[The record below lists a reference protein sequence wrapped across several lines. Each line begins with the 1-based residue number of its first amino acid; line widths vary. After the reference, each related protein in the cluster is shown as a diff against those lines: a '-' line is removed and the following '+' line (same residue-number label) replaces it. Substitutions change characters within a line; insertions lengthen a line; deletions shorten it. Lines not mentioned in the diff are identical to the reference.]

1 MPRKSKKPVRKQTHS
16 PTGKVVGQVGQILLP
31 MIAGIAATKADLT
44 EWVYEQG
51 LTALHLLLREDAEEI
66 AGLKGKHEKER
77 THNHWGSTNG
87 ELSFGGRR
95 IQVSRPR
102 VRSKSGAEASLPH
115 FEAFREE
122 DPLPERVLNQIL
134 VGVSTRNYESSLD
147 KPAAKLKSR
156 GTSKSA
162 ASRHLVS
169 QTTKKL
175 EEYLSRRLEEF
186 ELAALMLDGLEVAGQ
201 TVVVT
206 LGITIDGTKVP
217 LGIWLG
223 STENSRVC
231 TAMLQDL
238 LERGLRVDESI
249 LCVVDGGKG
258 IRKALVDVLG
268 DLAVIQRCQI
278 HKLRNLRSYL
288 PKSRH
293 AYVLQTMKEAYKCKS
308 ADKARKRLQALV
320 SWLERNGYDEAAGSL
335 REGMEETLTVVK
347 LAPPALLRQSLATTN
362 AIENL
367 NGTIRRVSRNVKRW
381 KSPSMV
387 RRWTALGV
395 VTAQKKFRRIKGYR
409 HMGALVQRL
418 EANRNLLTA
427 MSLLPKSIHRC
438 RRYPTKFNSGRDIP
452 HDYIGGQGWTRIG
465 VIAIRWPCLEVIA
478 LRGAEVARHEIAPG
492 IDFRRSRYGKPRDNP
507 KLRRRVLGQG
517 DSSHYPKLHS
527 HPQRISDVRC
537 RVGEARAH
545 GESARVREGV
555 GRGAPARRLDAACR
569 SIAQSDAPA
578 ASRGSGENR
587 ADGPDVRS
595 SG

>member
-1 MPRKSKKPVRKQTHS
+1 MLKATQEQEWWADQVVQVMLH
-16 PTGKVVGQVGQILLP
+16 GKR
-31 MIAGIAATKADLT
+31 
-44 EWVYEQG
+44 
-51 LTALHLLLREDAEEI
+51 ALEEI

-102 VRSKSGAEASLPH
+102 VRSKSGEEASLPH

-122 DPLPERVLNQIL
+122 DPLPERVLNQTPPL
-134 VGVSTRNYESSLD
+134 GGEQLSTRNYESSLD

-238 LERGLRVDESI
+238 LERGLRVDASI

-347 LAPPALLRQSLATTN
+347 LALPALLRQSLATTN

-395 VTAQKKFRRIKGYR
+395 VTAQKEFRRIKGYR
-409 HMGALVQRL
+409 HMGALV
-418 EANRNLLTA
+418 
-427 MSLLPKSIHRC
+427 H
-438 RRYPTKFNSGRDIP
+438 
-452 HDYIGGQGWTRIG
+452 
-465 VIAIRWPCLEVIA
+465 A
-478 LRGAEVARHEIAPG
+478 LR
-492 IDFRRSRYGKPRDNP
+492 SKQ
-507 KLRRRVLGQG
+507 KSL
-517 DSSHYPKLHS
+517 DS
-527 HPQRISDVRC
+527 D
-537 RVGEARAH
+537 EF
-545 GESARVREGV
+545 
-555 GRGAPARRLDAACR
+555 AA
-569 SIAQSDAPA
+569 
-578 ASRGSGENR
+578 
-587 ADGPDVRS
+587 
-595 SG
+595 

>member
-1 MPRKSKKPVRKQTHS
+1 
-16 PTGKVVGQVGQILLP
+16 

-102 VRSKSGAEASLPH
+102 VRSKSGEEASLPH

-201 TVVVT
+201 TIVVT

-238 LERGLRVDESI
+238 LERGLRVDASI
-249 LCVVDGGKG
+249 FCVVDGGKG

-268 DLAVIQRCQI
+268 DLAVIQRQPP
-278 HKLRNLRSYL
+278 LGGANFGPFEGL
-288 PKSRH
+288 
-293 AYVLQTMKEAYKCKS
+293 TE
-308 ADKARKRLQALV
+308 DK
-320 SWLERNGYDEAAGSL
+320 
-335 REGMEETLTVVK
+335 
-347 LAPPALLRQSLATTN
+347 PPALRGV
-362 AIENL
+362 NL
-367 NGTIRRVSRNVKRW
+367 TFSHVPGPGRRLSSRTGRFSKWATIRP
-381 KSPSMV
+381 SP
-387 RRWTALGV
+387 T
-395 VTAQKKFRRIKGYR
+395 
-409 HMGALVQRL
+409 
-418 EANRNLLTA
+418 
-427 MSLLPKSIHRC
+427 
-438 RRYPTKFNSGRDIP
+438 
-452 HDYIGGQGWTRIG
+452 
-465 VIAIRWPCLEVIA
+465 
-478 LRGAEVARHEIAPG
+478 
-492 IDFRRSRYGKPRDNP
+492 
-507 KLRRRVLGQG
+507 
-517 DSSHYPKLHS
+517 
-527 HPQRISDVRC
+527 
-537 RVGEARAH
+537 
-545 GESARVREGV
+545 
-555 GRGAPARRLDAACR
+555 
-569 SIAQSDAPA
+569 
-578 ASRGSGENR
+578 
-587 ADGPDVRS
+587 VRS
-595 SG
+595 SSTSLR

>member
-102 VRSKSGAEASLPH
+102 VRSKSGEEASLPH

-217 LGIWLG
+217 AGYMAGLDGELSG
-223 STENSRVC
+223 VHRDVAGPSRARLARRC
-231 TAMLQDL
+231 
-238 LERGLRVDESI
+238 VDS
-249 LCVVDGGKG
+249 
-258 IRKALVDVLG
+258 
-268 DLAVIQRCQI
+268 
-278 HKLRNLRSYL
+278 LRSGRRQ
-288 PKSRH
+288 RH
-293 AYVLQTMKEAYKCKS
+293 PQ
-308 ADKARKRLQALV
+308 
-320 SWLERNGYDEAAGSL
+320 
-335 REGMEETLTVVK
+335 
-347 LAPPALLRQSLATTN
+347 
-362 AIENL
+362 
-367 NGTIRRVSRNVKRW
+367 GT
-381 KSPSMV
+381 
-387 RRWTALGV
+387 
-395 VTAQKKFRRIKGYR
+395 
-409 HMGALVQRL
+409 
-418 EANRNLLTA
+418 
-427 MSLLPKSIHRC
+427 
-438 RRYPTKFNSGRDIP
+438 
-452 HDYIGGQGWTRIG
+452 
-465 VIAIRWPCLEVIA
+465 
-478 LRGAEVARHEIAPG
+478 
-492 IDFRRSRYGKPRDNP
+492 
-507 KLRRRVLGQG
+507 RRRFGG
-517 DSSHYPKLHS
+517 PRGHPK
-527 HPQRISDVRC
+527 V
-537 RVGEARAH
+537 
-545 GESARVREGV
+545 
-555 GRGAPARRLDAACR
+555 
-569 SIAQSDAPA
+569 
-578 ASRGSGENR
+578 
-587 ADGPDVRS
+587 PDP
-595 SG
+595 

>member
-51 LTALHLLLREDAEEI
+51 LTALHLLLREDAEKI
-66 AGLKGKHEKER
+66 AGPKGKHEKER
-77 THNHWGSTNG
+77 THNHWGSTDG

-102 VRSKSGAEASLPH
+102 VRSKSGEEASLPH

-186 ELAALMLDGLEVAGQ
+186 ELAALMMDGLEVAGQ

-231 TAMLQDL
+231 TAMLQNL
-238 LERGLRVDESI
+238 LERGLRLDESI

-258 IRKALVDVLG
+258 DPQSTRRRFGGSRGYPKMPAP
-268 DLAVIQRCQI
+268 QT
-278 HKLRNLRSYL
+278 
-288 PKSRH
+288 PKSTLVPSQVPSRLR
-293 AYVLQTMKEAYKCKS
+293 APDNEGSVQMQECRQGAQATS
-308 ADKARKRLQALV
+308 GIGVVARAKRLRR
-320 SWLERNGYDEAAGSL
+320 SCRKPSRRDGRDPHGCEARSTRVTSQISGHDKRH
-335 REGMEETLTVVK
+335 RESQRHH
-347 LAPPALLRQSLATTN
+347 PQSLEKRQAV
-362 AIENL
+362 EESFHDSPMDRS
-367 NGTIRRVSRNVKRW
+367 RRRHGGEKVS
-381 KSPSMV
+381 P
-387 RRWTALGV
+387 
-395 VTAQKKFRRIKGYR
+395 Y
-409 HMGALVQRL
+409 QRL
-418 EANRNLLTA
+418 
-427 MSLLPKSIHRC
+427 SP
-438 RRYPTKFNSGRDIP
+438 YG
-452 HDYIGGQGWTRIG
+452 
-465 VIAIRWPCLEVIA
+465 
-478 LRGAEVARHEIAPG
+478 
-492 IDFRRSRYGKPRDNP
+492 RSR
-507 KLRRRVLGQG
+507 
-517 DSSHYPKLHS
+517 S
-527 HPQRISDVRC
+527 
-537 RVGEARAH
+537 RA
-545 GESARVREGV
+545 
-555 GRGAPARRLDAACR
+555 
-569 SIAQSDAPA
+569 
-578 ASRGSGENR
+578 
-587 ADGPDVRS
+587 
-595 SG
+595 

>member
-258 IRKALVDVLG
+258 IRKALVDVWG
-268 DLAVIQRCQI
+268 TS
-278 HKLRNLRSYL
+278 RSSKGARFINSGIFARTFPSL
-288 PKSRH
+288 VTPTC
-293 AYVLQTMKEAYKCKS
+293 LQTMKEAYKCKS

-381 KSPSMV
+381 KESFHGSPMDRSW
-387 RRWTALGV
+387 RRHRAEKV
-395 VTAQKKFRRIKGYR
+395 PAY
-409 HMGALVQRL
+409 QRL
-418 EANRNLLTA
+418 
-427 MSLLPKSIHRC
+427 SP
-438 RRYPTKFNSGRDIP
+438 YG
-452 HDYIGGQGWTRIG
+452 
-465 VIAIRWPCLEVIA
+465 
-478 LRGAEVARHEIAPG
+478 
-492 IDFRRSRYGKPRDNP
+492 RSR
-507 KLRRRVLGQG
+507 
-517 DSSHYPKLHS
+517 S
-527 HPQRISDVRC
+527 
-537 RVGEARAH
+537 RA
-545 GESARVREGV
+545 
-555 GRGAPARRLDAACR
+555 
-569 SIAQSDAPA
+569 
-578 ASRGSGENR
+578 
-587 ADGPDVRS
+587 
-595 SG
+595 

>member
-1 MPRKSKKPVRKQTHS
+1 M
-16 PTGKVVGQVGQILLP
+16 
-31 MIAGIAATKADLT
+31 
-44 EWVYEQG
+44 
-51 LTALHLLLREDAEEI
+51 
-66 AGLKGKHEKER
+66 
-77 THNHWGSTNG
+77 
-87 ELSFGGRR
+87 
-95 IQVSRPR
+95 SRPR
-102 VRSKSGAEASLPH
+102 VRSKSGEEASLPH

-147 KPAAKLKSR
+147 KPSAKLKSR

-186 ELAALMLDGLEVAGQ
+186 ELAALMMDGLEVAGQ

-231 TAMLQDL
+231 TAMLQNL
-238 LERGLRVDESI
+238 LERGLRIDESI

-268 DLAVIQRCQI
+268 DLAVIQRCQL

-347 LAPPALLRQSLATTN
+347 LGSTRVTSQISGHDKRHRESQRHHPQSLEKRQAV
-362 AIENL
+362 EESFHDSPMDRS
-367 NGTIRRVSRNVKRW
+367 RRRHGGEKVS
-381 KSPSMV
+381 P
-387 RRWTALGV
+387 
-395 VTAQKKFRRIKGYR
+395 Y
-409 HMGALVQRL
+409 QRL
-418 EANRNLLTA
+418 
-427 MSLLPKSIHRC
+427 SP
-438 RRYPTKFNSGRDIP
+438 YG
-452 HDYIGGQGWTRIG
+452 
-465 VIAIRWPCLEVIA
+465 
-478 LRGAEVARHEIAPG
+478 
-492 IDFRRSRYGKPRDNP
+492 RSR
-507 KLRRRVLGQG
+507 
-517 DSSHYPKLHS
+517 S
-527 HPQRISDVRC
+527 
-537 RVGEARAH
+537 RA
-545 GESARVREGV
+545 
-555 GRGAPARRLDAACR
+555 
-569 SIAQSDAPA
+569 
-578 ASRGSGENR
+578 
-587 ADGPDVRS
+587 
-595 SG
+595 